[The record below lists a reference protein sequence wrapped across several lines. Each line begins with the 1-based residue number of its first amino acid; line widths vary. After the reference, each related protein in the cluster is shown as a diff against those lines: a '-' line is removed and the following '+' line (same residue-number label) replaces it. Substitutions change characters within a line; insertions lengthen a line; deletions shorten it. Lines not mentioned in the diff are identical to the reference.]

1 MRVESVNLGQPEIL
15 EWQGRAFRTAIR
27 KRPVEGPARV
37 EALGFVEDAQADL
50 RVHGG
55 ADKAVYLYPVEHRA
69 FWEEVLGTEV
79 GPGAFG
85 ENLTSRGLLETA
97 LAIGDEVE
105 VGDVLL
111 RVSQPRL
118 PCVKLAAR
126 HRRAD
131 LPKRFVAAER
141 PGVYFRVLREGTIGA
156 GDPIRVVRRAEERWT
171 IPEVFRVLTRGE
183 SDPGVAV
190 RLAGL
195 RTLGS
200 GGRSGLQEATGFRG
214 EIRSASPSE
223 VAEMAA
229 LLAEVGLP
237 REGFPA
243 DTPVV
248 LAALDGSGLL
258 GGVALEEHGSAA
270 LLRSLVVR
278 PEARGRELGKAL
290 TRAALARAWGRGATS
305 VSLLTE
311 TAPEFFA
318 GMGFREATRADLPR
332 ELASSKELRGV
343 CPESARVFLSRRP
356 SEVEPASIPG

>member
-1 MRVESVNLGQPEIL
+1 MRVESVNVGQPEIL
-15 EWQGRAFRTAIR
+15 EWQGREFRTAIR
-27 KRPVEGPARV
+27 KRPVEGRARV

-55 ADKAVYLYPVEHRA
+55 ADKAVYLYPAEHRA
-69 FWEEVLGTEV
+69 FWAEVLGGEV
-79 GPGAFG
+79 GPGSFG
-85 ENLTSRGLLETA
+85 ENLTTRGLLETA
-97 LAIGDEVE
+97 LAVGDEVE
-105 VGDVLL
+105 IGDVLL
-111 RVSQPRL
+111 QVSQPRL

-141 PGVYFRVLREGTIGA
+141 PGVYFRVLRDGAIAA
-156 GDPIRVVRRAEERWT
+156 GDPMRIVRRVEERWT

-183 SDPGVAV
+183 SAPGVAV

-195 RTLGS
+195 PALGS

-214 EIRSASPSE
+214 EIGPATPSE
-223 VAEMAA
+223 VEEVAA
-229 LLAEVGLP
+229 LLEEAGLP
-237 REGFPA
+237 REGFPD
-243 DTPVV
+243 DTPVL
-248 LAALDGSGLL
+248 LAARDESGLL
-258 GGVALEEHGSAA
+258 GGVALEEHGPAA

-278 PEARGRELGKAL
+278 PEARGRDLGRAL

-311 TAPEFFA
+311 TAPGFFA
-318 GMGFREATRADLPR
+318 GMGFGEATRADLPP
-332 ELASSKELRGV
+332 ELASSKELQGV

-356 SEVEPASIPG
+356 SEAEPASTPG